1 LHNSIN
7 KLLVGAEPAVARHEL
22 CPPVLAR
29 PPSGSLGLDEPSRD
43 RLDDPKSTNA
53 RPFGP
58 SAMLRA
64 ESAQTQASLM
74 LSIPNYLPSRQGKSL
89 EFASLFNT
97 IKSTPQIQT
106 MMTYQNL
113 GWSAAFLS
121 AVFFA
126 DAFFVS
132 TISIVDF
139 GHAAFGHS
147 PVQQ

>member
-1 LHNSIN
+1 MNC
-7 KLLVGAEPAVARHEL
+7 AA
-22 CPPVLAR
+22 PVLAR

-58 SAMLRA
+58 PSAEFTLSAAEWAQGKLFPLRTGP
-64 ESAQTQASLM
+64 AQAQASLM

-106 MMTYQNL
+106 MRTYQNL

-132 TISIVDF
+132 TISIADF

>member
-1 LHNSIN
+1 MPNLNF
-7 KLLVGAEPAVARHEL
+7 AEAFKNYMNCAHW
-22 CPPVLAR
+22 
-29 PPSGSLGLDEPSRD
+29 
-43 RLDDPKSTNA
+43 
-53 RPFGP
+53 
-58 SAMLRA
+58 
-64 ESAQTQASLM
+64 M
-74 LSIPNYLPSRQGKSL
+74 LSNPKMPNCADTSSTQPPRQRPGLLFSFIPNQPLSRQGKSL
-89 EFASLFNT
+89 QLCICIMVTGSKGLYPSSP

-132 TISIVDF
+132 TISIADF